1 MQRLQ
6 KLWARKSRS
15 KWVVG
20 ISYWSDGI
28 AIAIFDAVKNN
39 KLELKCCEFVPSLN
53 ISDHPR
59 ILRDFVSRYGLAN
72 YDCHLVLTA
81 DNYRRVNVEAPA
93 VPENEMADAIQW
105 KITDLFDFPIE
116 DAYVDYYFLPVSMR
130 ATNNKMLEVFACRKE
145 LIQILADK
153 SSRAGLNIKVIDV
166 QETTLRNL
174 AVLLPENKSGVA
186 MLILNEVSGTM
197 LIQKEGVIYLSRN
210 FDIGY
215 RELQLDL
222 QDNNNY
228 NQGRTEQT
236 NLALEIQRSLD
247 YVESYYG
254 ITSVSGLAVIP
265 MKRNTQKL
273 ITILNDNLGI
283 TAKVMNLSA
292 LVGSALLL
300 DDVTQSRCAAVI
312 GATLRND

>member
-6 KLWARKSRS
+6 KLLARNSLGKG
-15 KWVVG
+15 VVG
-20 ISYWSDGI
+20 ISYLPNGI
-28 AIAIFDAVKNN
+28 AIAIFDYVNGS
-39 KLELKCCEFVPSLN
+39 KLRLKYCEFIPSLN
-53 ISDHPR
+53 VSDHPR
-59 ILRDFVSRYGLAN
+59 ILRDLVSRYRLAN

-81 DNYRRVNVEAPA
+81 DNYRRVNIEAPA
-93 VPENEMADAIQW
+93 VPENEMAEAIQW
-105 KITDLFDFPIE
+105 KIIDIFDFPIE
-116 DAYVDYYFLPVSMR
+116 DAYVDYYFLPTSMR
-130 ATNNKMLEVFACRKE
+130 ATNNKMLEVFACPKE

-153 SSRAGLNIKVIDV
+153 SSRAGLNIKVVDV

-186 MLILNEVSGTM
+186 MLILNELSGTM

-222 QDNNNY
+222 QDNGDY
-228 NQGRTEQT
+228 NQGRTEQN

-254 ITSVSGLAVIP
+254 MTSISQLAVIP
-265 MKRNTQKL
+265 MARNTEKL
-273 ITILNDNLGI
+273 ITVLNNNLGI
-283 TAKVMNLSA
+283 TAKAMNFSTLLDSTI
-292 LVGSALLL
+292 LL
-300 DDVTQSRCAAVI
+300 DDATQSRCAAVI
-312 GATLRND
+312 GGVLEAL